1 MATRAAVSA
10 SAVAAA
16 DAAAPLAA
24 PRALRLL
31 DLPDE
36 LLLNIMTRRVR
47 AHDLALTPPPARR
60 SCADAGTFFA
70 AVLRDALRLAD
81 QPFPAAALPGYAGVD
96 PRPDGARTP
105 APALHTC
112 ARTHACAKPW
122 SHTFLYGLRRA
133 LEPGRLRDVHAA
145 GVPPPARG
153 GLLAGAVFQP

>member
-10 SAVAAA
+10 LAAVAAA

-47 AHDLALTPPPARR
+47 ARDHALTPPPARR

-70 AVLRDALRLAD
+70 VVLRDAF
-81 QPFPAAALPGYAGVD
+81 QAG
-96 PRPDGARTP
+96 
-105 APALHTC
+105 
-112 ARTHACAKPW
+112 
-122 SHTFLYGLRRA
+122 
-133 LEPGRLRDVHAA
+133 
-145 GVPPPARG
+145 
-153 GLLAGAVFQP
+153 